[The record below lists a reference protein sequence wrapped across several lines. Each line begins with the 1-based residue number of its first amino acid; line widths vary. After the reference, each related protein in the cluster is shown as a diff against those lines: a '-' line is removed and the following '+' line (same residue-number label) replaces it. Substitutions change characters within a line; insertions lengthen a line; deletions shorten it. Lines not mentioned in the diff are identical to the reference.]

1 MDIKQRKYQ
10 RFSVQDDAFAALKND
25 IEKIG
30 RVNDISIKGLA
41 LTYLSERVK
50 TGSYRDD
57 SEVEIFLTG
66 NKFYLPKVPCKIVY
80 DIIDPKSD
88 KNHSIMTRRCGLH
101 FGEFSKSQLEQ
112 LELFIKNYTRR
123 ALSSWPSIGPADDI

>member
-10 RFSVQDDAFAALKND
+10 RFSVQDNAFAALTND

-50 TGSYRDD
+50 SGLYRDD
-57 SEVEIFLTG
+57 SEVEIFLTE

-88 KNHSIMTRRCGLH
+88 KNYSIMTRRCGLH
-101 FGEFSKSQLEQ
+101 FGEFSKSQLEK

-123 ALSSWPSIGPADDI
+123 ARSS

>member
-10 RFSVQDDAFAALKND
+10 RFSVQDNAFAALTND

-50 TGSYRDD
+50 SGLYRDD
-57 SEVEIFLTG
+57 SEVEIFLTE

-88 KNHSIMTRRCGLH
+88 KNYSIMTRRCGLH
-101 FGEFSKSQLEQ
+101 FGEFSKSQLEK

-123 ALSSWPSIGPADDI
+123 ALAS